1 MPPYFSRLG
10 VAENE
15 RLGSA
20 PADRAAAAASV
31 PSSTFSCRLLNF
43 PFLNAFNRN
52 ELSVVFPT
60 TFEWNSLA
68 FTRPSRAAMR
78 RDKRKQQ
85 SEIVGFLSADIFT
98 NFYEGCEKSR
108 TLPEGSAYCRHF
120 KIIII
125 ISRKYVFLKK
135 GLERR

>member
-43 PFLNAFNRN
+43 PFLNASNRN
-52 ELSVVFPT
+52 ELAVVKT
-60 TFEWNSLA
+60 TKRNRRVPIGRYFHELLRGLREIPDIAGRQCVLQTFQDNFKKICFFEK
-68 FTRPSRAAMR
+68 RP
-78 RDKRKQQ
+78 RKKVDT
-85 SEIVGFLSADIFT
+85 IVG
-98 NFYEGCEKSR
+98 N
-108 TLPEGSAYCRHF
+108 
-120 KIIII
+120 
-125 ISRKYVFLKK
+125 
-135 GLERR
+135 